1 MTTQVLDFNGSL
13 ARRQGHPNLV
23 RWGLVFA
30 PFVTGYFL
38 SYLYRTITAL
48 ISDRLAR
55 DLDLGPADLGLLAS
69 MYFLAFG
76 LIQLPLGVWLDR
88 FGPRRVQAVLLAI
101 AAAGALMFAL
111 AGSLAT
117 LMLAR
122 ILIGLGVAGGLMAGL
137 KAIVLWFPPDRI
149 ALANGWFVMVGA
161 LGAVTATQPAE
172 LLLAPLGWRGLFI
185 LLAGLTALAAL
196 LVLALVPEREAA
208 AAKGATGVSIAAIYR
223 DRRFWR
229 LVPLSATVIG
239 SAWALQGLWAA
250 PWLRDVEGL
259 SRAATVNALLLM
271 ACALAA
277 GAFVL
282 GATAHRLR
290 RAGIGQPALLAF
302 AAALSVLAQW
312 ALVMRWPVPP
322 LVPWLVIA
330 ALGAATVLSYAILAD
345 TFPKA
350 VSGRAN
356 GALNLLHVVMAFAV
370 QAGIGRIVE
379 LWPLTNGRPPV
390 AAYQAA
396 FGINLAL
403 QAIALGWFIVAAP
416 WTRATVYSAPSAVLP
431 ASAGADPRPPPIPY
445 EAALATWIER
455 VEAARV
461 QRLWWRRAAI
471 ASVCLFSTIG
481 VVAAQRGM
489 TSSIVH
495 AVEIAARR

>member
-1 MTTQVLDFNGSL
+1 MTIQVLAFEGSL
-13 ARRQGHPNLV
+13 ARRQGHPALF

-55 DLDLGPADLGLLAS
+55 DLHLGPADLGLLAS

-76 LIQLPLGVWLDR
+76 LIQLPLGIWLDR
-88 FGPRRVQAVLLAI
+88 FGPRRVQAVLLVI

-111 AGSLAT
+111 AGSFAT
-117 LMLAR
+117 LVIAR
-122 ILIGLGVAGGLMAGL
+122 TLIGLGVAGALMAGL

-161 LGAVTATQPAE
+161 LGAVTATEPAE
-172 LLLAPLGWRGLFI
+172 LLLAPLGWRGLFV
-185 LLAGLTALAAL
+185 LLAGLTALSAL
-196 LVLALVPEREAA
+196 LVLVLVPEREGAA
-208 AAKGATGVSIAAIYR
+208 ANATRAVGISAIYR

-229 LVPLSATVIG
+229 LAPLSATVIG

-259 SRAATVNALLLM
+259 NRAATVDVLLLM

-277 GAFVL
+277 GALVL
-282 GATAHRLR
+282 GSAAHRLR
-290 RAGIGQPALLAF
+290 RAGVGQPALLAF
-302 AAALSVLAQW
+302 ASALSVLAQF

-330 ALGAATVLSYAILAD
+330 ALGAATVLTYAILAD
-345 TFPKA
+345 TFPNA

-356 GALNLLHVVMAFAV
+356 GALNLLHVAMAFAV

-379 LWPLTNGRPPV
+379 LWPPTDGRPPL

-396 FGINLAL
+396 FSVNLAL
-403 QAIALGWFIVAAP
+403 QAIALVWFVVAAH
-416 WTRATVYSAPSAVLP
+416 WTRATVYSARPTVLP
-431 ASAGADPRPPPIPY
+431 AGAGAGPRPPPIPY
-445 EAALATWIER
+445 EAALAIWIER

-461 QRLWWRRAAI
+461 QWLWWRRAGI
-471 ASVCLFSTIG
+471 ASLCLLLMISTI
-481 VVAAQRGM
+481 VALRGM
-489 TSSIVH
+489 TTTIVH
-495 AVEIAARR
+495 VVAMGVQP

>member
-1 MTTQVLDFNGSL
+1 MTTQVLAFEGSL
-13 ARRQGHPNLV
+13 ARRQGHPTIV

-30 PFVTGYFL
+30 PFVAGYFL

-48 ISDRLAR
+48 ISDGLAR

-111 AGSLAT
+111 AGSFAT

-185 LLAGLTALAAL
+185 LLAGLTALSAL
-196 LVLALVPEREAA
+196 LVLALVPERDGAA
-208 AAKGATGVSIAAIYR
+208 GNGATAVSIAAIYR

-229 LVPLSATVIG
+229 LAPLSATVIG

-282 GATAHRLR
+282 GSTAHRLR

-302 AAALSVLAQW
+302 ASALSVLAQF

-379 LWPLTNGRPPV
+379 LWPLADGRPPL

-396 FGINLAL
+396 FSVNLAL
-403 QAIALGWFIVAAP
+403 QAIALVWFVVTAWPAR
-416 WTRATVYSAPSAVLP
+416 TTVYTVQSAALA
-431 ASAGADPRPPPIPY
+431 ASAGLRRPAPIPY
-445 EAALATWIER
+445 EAALAVWIER

-471 ASVCLFSTIG
+471 ASLCLLATIG
-481 VVAAQRGM
+481 AIAAQRV
-489 TSSIVH
+489 TAISVIHV
-495 AVEIAARR
+495 VQIAEAR

>member
-1 MTTQVLDFNGSL
+1 MTSAAL
-13 ARRQGHPNLV
+13 AHDGWLQRQGHPTLV

-30 PFVTGYFL
+30 PFVAGYFL

-48 ISDRLAR
+48 ISDGLAR
-55 DLDLGPADLGLLAS
+55 DLDLGPSDLGLLAS

-88 FGPRRVQAVLLAI
+88 FGPRRVQTVLLAI

-111 AGSLAT
+111 AGSFAT

-172 LLLAPLGWRGLFI
+172 LLLAQLGWRGLFI

-208 AAKGATGVSIAAIYR
+208 AGNGVMSVSISAIYR

-229 LVPLSATVIG
+229 LAPLSATVIG

-282 GATAHRLR
+282 GSTAHRLR

-302 AAALSVLAQW
+302 ASALSLLAQF

-356 GALNLLHVVMAFAV
+356 GALNLLHVAMAFAV
-370 QAGIGRIVE
+370 QAGIGHIVK
-379 LWPLTNGRPPV
+379 LWPLDQGRPPM

-403 QAIALGWFIVAAP
+403 QAAALGWFVAAAP
-416 WTRATVYSAPSAVLP
+416 WTRATVYSARSTVHPR
-431 ASAGADPRPPPIPY
+431 SAGAVPRPPPIPY
-445 EAALATWIER
+445 EATLATWIER

-471 ASVCLFSTIG
+471 VSVCLLATIG
-481 VVAAQRGM
+481 AVTAQRL
-489 TSSIVH
+489 TPSSVVH
-495 AVEIAARR
+495 VVESGERR

>member
-1 MTTQVLDFNGSL
+1 MTFTAL
-13 ARRQGHPNLV
+13 APEGWLPRQGHPILV
-23 RWGLVFA
+23 RWGLVFV

-48 ISDRLAR
+48 ISEGLAR

-76 LIQLPLGVWLDR
+76 LVQLPLGVWLDR
-88 FGPRRVQAVLLAI
+88 LGPRRVQAVLLAI

-111 AGSLAT
+111 AGSFAT

-122 ILIGLGVAGGLMAGL
+122 CLIGLGVAGGLMAGL

-185 LLAGLTALAAL
+185 LLAALTALAAL
-196 LVLALVPEREAA
+196 LVLVLVPERDGPAA
-208 AAKGATGVSIAAIYR
+208 SGVAAVSISAIYC

-229 LVPLSATVIG
+229 LAPLSATVIG

-282 GATAHRLR
+282 GSTAHRLR
-290 RAGIGQPALLAF
+290 RTGIGQPALLAF
-302 AAALSVLAQW
+302 ASALSVLAQF
-312 ALVMRWPVPP
+312 ALVMRWTVPP

-356 GALNLLHVVMAFAV
+356 GALNLLHVAVAFAV

-379 LWPLTNGRPPV
+379 LWPPTDGRPPL

-396 FGINLAL
+396 FSVNLAL
-403 QAIALGWFIVAAP
+403 QAIALVWFVVAAP
-416 WTRATVYSAPSAVLP
+416 WTRATVYSARPTVLP
-431 ASAGADPRPPPIPY
+431 AGAGAGPRPPPIPY
-445 EAALATWIER
+445 EAALAIWVER

-471 ASVCLFSTIG
+471 VSLCLLLMISTI
-481 VVAAQRGM
+481 VALRGM
-489 TSSIVH
+489 TTSIVH
-495 AVEIAARR
+495 VVAMGVRP